1 MIVVIMKDKNTV
13 EDQELDHTIE
23 EIKKITTKNLDPH
36 QNMMKRTVANLQL
49 QLTIRIPET
58 KLDQRNTTMAV
69 VKLDKKEVE
78 IITAEKKKVG
88 AEESIM
94 VAKT

>member
-1 MIVVIMKDKNTV
+1 MIGVIMKDKNTV

-23 EIKKITTKNLDPH
+23 EIKKITTKNLDPL
-36 QNMMKRTVANLQL
+36 QNMMKRTVANLLL

-58 KLDQRNTTMAV
+58 KIDQRNTTMAV

-78 IITAEKKKVG
+78 IITAEKVG
-88 AEESIM
+88 AEKLIM

>member
-23 EIKKITTKNLDPH
+23 ELKKITTKNLDPH